1 MKTTFLFPKL
11 LSFASAILMTLSFAR
26 SAEIAVVAT
35 TGMVAD
41 LVRGV
46 GGDRVEVHQLMGPG
60 VDPHQY
66 RPTAS
71 DASRLKNA
79 DAIFYNGLNL
89 EARMGELFGKLSK
102 RGGQVH
108 AVTDSVPKDR
118 LLAGEEAKD
127 LFDPHVWFD
136 AALWVEAV
144 PTVVEGLSKADP
156 GGKGDYERNGELL
169 RARLMELDSWLR
181 ARAGELPADRR
192 VLVTSHDAFGY
203 FGRAY
208 GFEVVG
214 LQGMSTVS
222 EASLADVS
230 ALAEFLKQRGAKAV
244 FVETT
249 VNPEAL
255 RRVAENS
262 GAKIGGELFS
272 DAMGET
278 GDVRGGFDTGTY
290 DGMLRHNMTTIVE
303 ALKP

>member
-1 MKTTFLFPKL
+1 MMIHSILRWSIPALLVFLV
-11 LSFASAILMTLSFAR
+11 ATAVAR
-26 SAEIAVVAT
+26 TEGLHVVAT

-46 GGDRVEVHQLMGPG
+46 GGDRVDVHQLMGPG

-66 RPTAS
+66 RPTAG
-71 DASRLKNA
+71 DASRLAKA
-79 DAIFYNGLNL
+79 DVIFYNGLNL
-89 EARMGELFGKLSK
+89 EARMEELFERLSK
-102 RGGQVH
+102 RGGRVF

-118 LLAGEEAKD
+118 MLPGQDADELY
-127 LFDPHVWFD
+127 DPHVWFD
-136 AALWVEAV
+136 AALWSE
-144 PTVVEGLSKADP
+144 TVKSVVDGLSEADP
-156 GGKGDYERNGELL
+156 AGRDVYVRNGESVRDRLL
-169 RARLMELDSWLR
+169 ELDAWLK
-181 ARAGELPADRR
+181 ARAGELPPERR

-230 ALAEFLKQRGAKAV
+230 AMAEFLKKRGAKAV
-244 FVETT
+244 FVETS

-255 RRVAENS
+255 RRVAENA
-262 GAKIGGELFS
+262 GVVIGGELFS
-272 DAMGET
+272 DAMGAP

-290 DGMLRHNMTTIVE
+290 DGMSRYNMGTIVQ
-303 ALKP
+303 ALRP

>member
-1 MKTTFLFPKL
+1 MMIHSILRWSIPALLVFLV
-11 LSFASAILMTLSFAR
+11 ATAVAR
-26 SAEIAVVAT
+26 AEGLHVVAT

-46 GGDRVEVHQLMGPG
+46 GGDRVDVHQLMGPG

-66 RPTAS
+66 RPTAG
-71 DASRLKNA
+71 DASRLAKA
-79 DAIFYNGLNL
+79 DVIFYNGLNL
-89 EARMGELFGKLSK
+89 EARMEELFERLSK
-102 RGGQVH
+102 RGGRVF

-118 LLAGEEAKD
+118 MLPGQDADELY
-127 LFDPHVWFD
+127 DPHVWFD
-136 AALWVEAV
+136 AALWSE
-144 PTVVEGLSKADP
+144 TVKSVVDGLSEADP
-156 GGKGDYERNGELL
+156 AGRNVYVRNGESVRDRLL
-169 RARLMELDSWLR
+169 ELDAWLK
-181 ARAGELPADRR
+181 ARAGELPPERR

-230 ALAEFLKQRGAKAV
+230 AMAEFLKKRGAKAV
-244 FVETT
+244 FVETS

-255 RRVAENS
+255 RRVAENA
-262 GAKIGGELFS
+262 GVVIGGELFS
-272 DAMGET
+272 DAMGAP

-290 DGMLRHNMTTIVE
+290 DGMSRYNMGTIVQ
-303 ALKP
+303 ALRP